1 MFLCPPNASSELKGT
16 GSKEEVESTLV
27 NDISEKKVLPLSNSY
42 LFELNTLYLSRGI
55 SNCL

>member
-1 MFLCPPNASSELKGT
+1 MPPKASSELNGT

-27 NDISEKKVLPLSNSY
+27 NASSVKNVLPLSNSY
-42 LFELNTLYLSRGI
+42 LFELKTLYLSRGV